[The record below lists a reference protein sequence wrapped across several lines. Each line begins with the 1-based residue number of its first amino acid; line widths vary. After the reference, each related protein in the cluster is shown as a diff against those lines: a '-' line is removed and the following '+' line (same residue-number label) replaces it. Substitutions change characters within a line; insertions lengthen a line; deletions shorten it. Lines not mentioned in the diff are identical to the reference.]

1 MNDTKLGQPLA
12 QEKPCLVQTSR
23 GFSVSYKGR
32 FLYSKYDPAKS
43 TIQTINS
50 LNLLPGTL
58 IFCASPVLWYG
69 LKELLK
75 ILPEESFIVAIESEN
90 ELYDFANEKLEE
102 LKKEFSLDSKLPLIF
117 LNQEQA
123 KNIAKLIYEGVE
135 FPPLYTFKRAIL
147 LEMSGGT
154 FFANDFYKQIQIV
167 AQNIIASF
175 WKNRLTLV
183 KLGRLFSRN
192 LFHNLSNLENS
203 YDLKNIYKKVSKPIL
218 IFGAGETAEQFLRE
232 VPKEQIEKCFVLAV
246 DAALPILRDFKIHVD
261 GIAAVESQVAITK
274 AYIAND
280 AKDAILFA
288 DMTSRMQITKL
299 AGNKLTYFTSSY
311 DNSHFLKRLN
321 EKNLLPPMFPALGS
335 VGLYAVYL
343 ALNLRSSPQKNPIF
357 ITGLDFS
364 FSLGKTHANGAP
376 AHLQRLASTN
386 RLTPVENYGAAFR
399 PGAKFFIGKN
409 NVPIFT
415 DIGLSG
421 YAEQFLQAFYGQQNL
436 YDLGFQGIPLGIQ
449 QCNYEQFLDF
459 VQQIHSEEKISTKN
473 IFVKQTS
480 KGQILDFLEGEE
492 KALNRMKELLIFGN
506 DVACCGKTVTQ
517 ELSELL
523 QQREYL
529 YLHFPDGFKCDVE
542 NVSFLKRVRS
552 EIDFFLKDIKRSL
565 QELSKN

>member
-58 IFCASPVLWYG
+58 IFCVSPVLWYG

-102 LKKEFSLDSKLPLIF
+102 LKKDFSLDSKLPLIF

-154 FFANDFYKQIQIV
+154 FFANDFYKQIQII

-218 IFGAGETAEQFLRE
+218 IFGAGETTEQFLRE

-321 EKNLLPPMFPALGS
+321 EKKLLPPMFPALGS

-459 VQQIHSEEKISTKN
+459 VQQIHSEEKFSTKN

-480 KGQILDFLEGEE
+480 KGQILAFLEGEE

>member
-1 MNDTKLGQPLA
+1 MSDTKLGQSLA

-32 FLYSKYDPAKS
+32 FLYSKYDPSKS
-43 TIQTINS
+43 IVQTINS
-50 LNLLPGTL
+50 LTLLPGTL
-58 IFCASPVLWYG
+58 IFCASPLLWYG
-69 LKELLK
+69 LKELLQ

-90 ELYDFANEKLEE
+90 ELYDFAKEKLEE
-102 LKKEFSLDSKLPLIF
+102 LKKDFSPDSKLPLIF

-123 KNIAKLIYEGVE
+123 KNIASLIYEGLD
-135 FPPLYTFKRAIL
+135 FPPLHTFKRSIL

-203 YDLKNIYKKVSKPIL
+203 YDLKNIFKKVCKPIL
-218 IFGAGETAEQFLRE
+218 VFGAGETAEQFLRE
-232 VPKEQIEKCFVLAV
+232 VSKEQIEKCFVLAV

-261 GIAAVESQVAITK
+261 GIVAVESQLAITK

-280 AKDAILFA
+280 ASDAILFA

-299 AGNKLTYFTSSY
+299 AGSKLTYFTSSY
-311 DNSHFLKRLN
+311 DNSLFLKQVN
-321 EKNLLPPMFPALGS
+321 EKHLLPPMFPALGS

-343 ALNLRSSPQKNPIF
+343 ALALRSSPQKNPIF
-357 ITGLDFS
+357 VTGLDFS

-376 AHLQRLASTN
+376 AHLQRLLSTN
-386 RLTPVENYGAAFR
+386 RLTPIENYAAAFR
-399 PGAKFFIGKN
+399 PGAKFFVGKN

-436 YDLGFQGIPLGIQ
+436 YDLGFQGIPLGIPN
-449 QCNYEQFLDF
+449 CTYEQFLSF
-459 VQQIHSEEKISTKN
+459 VQQIHSEEKFSTKDVF
-473 IFVKQTS
+473 IKQTS
-480 KGQILDFLEGEE
+480 KKQILDFFEGEE
-492 KALNRMKELLIFGN
+492 KALNRLKELLMFGN
-506 DVACCGKTVTQ
+506 DVACCGKTVAQ
-517 ELSELL
+517 ELDELL
-523 QQREYL
+523 QKREYL

-565 QELSKN
+565 QELSKA